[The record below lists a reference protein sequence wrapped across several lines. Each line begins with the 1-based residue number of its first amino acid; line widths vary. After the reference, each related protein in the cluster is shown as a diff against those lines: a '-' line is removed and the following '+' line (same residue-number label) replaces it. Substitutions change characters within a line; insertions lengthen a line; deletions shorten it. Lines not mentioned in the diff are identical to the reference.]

1 MEGAASFKDSKS
13 FSRKREKRVVGR
25 NCHRLCG
32 AEKLKKS
39 PRNGETARDF
49 INVLVL
55 SEACQFKAQFT
66 SNITV
71 IIREDSVTRTY
82 FSESRA
88 QSEIKKKH
96 SRTRTYFRPL
106 CLWINSMSAI
116 LGRKIFLLCSL

>member
-1 MEGAASFKDSKS
+1 MEGAVSFKDSKS

-71 IIREDSVTRTY
+71 IIREDSVTRTD
-82 FSESRA
+82 FSD
-88 QSEIKKKH
+88 
-96 SRTRTYFRPL
+96 
-106 CLWINSMSAI
+106 
-116 LGRKIFLLCSL
+116 

>member
-1 MEGAASFKDSKS
+1 M
-13 FSRKREKRVVGR
+13 GR

-71 IIREDSVTRTY
+71 IIIEDSVTRTD
-82 FSESRA
+82 FSESQA
-88 QSEIKKKH
+88 QSDIKKAFPYSDIFSSSLSVDQFNAH
-96 SRTRTYFRPL
+96 HFRKENISALFFIAPL
-106 CLWINSMSAI
+106 
-116 LGRKIFLLCSL
+116 K

>member
-71 IIREDSVTRTY
+71 IITEDSVTRTY

-88 QSEIKKKH
+88 QSEIKK
-96 SRTRTYFRPL
+96 SIPV
-106 CLWINSMSAI
+106 
-116 LGRKIFLLCSL
+116 LGHIFVLFVCGSIQ

>member
-71 IIREDSVTRTY
+71 IIREDSVTRTD
-82 FSESRA
+82 FSESQA
-88 QSEIKKKH
+88 QSEIKKH

-106 CLWINSMSAI
+106 CQWINSMSAI